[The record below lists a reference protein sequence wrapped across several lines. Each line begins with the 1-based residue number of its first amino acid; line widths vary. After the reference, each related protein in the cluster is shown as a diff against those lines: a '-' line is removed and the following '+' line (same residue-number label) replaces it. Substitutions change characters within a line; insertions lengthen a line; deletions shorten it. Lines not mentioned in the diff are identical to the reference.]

1 MESGYLDDLYGDFG
15 QGSSDSPVACDESSL
30 DIYSGLDHENSPR
43 CSSNAEKCANPFSPP
58 RTKDSF
64 DLYEEVLAEERKER
78 ETSHSELLAKL
89 EKTQTHVKE
98 LLCKLQ
104 EMQNQ
109 NIGLNNE
116 NMLLKKNISALIK
129 TARMEIV
136 RKDEE
141 IGRLQQRSGRGGFNQ
156 YCPRSSANF
165 QRYVNTRQGNTDG
178 PSGGEV
184 PLLTITG
191 TGNTCI
197 QSAGANN
204 ISQLPA
210 KAATGTVQ
218 EDSSAHVPIRQ
229 NSISSSHDVLGSDKP
244 VPCSSDNYVNDS
256 RDLEHL
262 RREAAG
268 KVHKQA
274 TKSCMETTAKQLTVT
289 EKRTT
294 EAQESRERKLRYQE
308 ERNHNVRI
316 GISGK
321 KEERS
326 REREMAGREFKAT
339 EKDREKQSRWR
350 SAHTEREQ
358 QRRSGKGKSPPRSKN
373 QSPQLE
379 SSRHLSSEFNSSKNR
394 QKDTELV
401 SRSSR
406 RDPKHCQDQERSEKR
421 APESSIKEGKHT
433 SSSFRSRH
441 GDKAVTSSSRREE
454 KSPTRDRHRKEERRR
469 EEEKKRSKG
478 DKSKTER
485 RKDEGKRKE
494 EEEKKGDSKRDEKR
508 KHEETKLNS
517 SVCRKDS
524 EPKKKFANQDTN
536 AESINGVQVQGS
548 TVQELAVN
556 DGQSGQENSTEENG
570 RNRKLCFMETL
581 NLTLSPVK
589 KPKTST
595 GKGELEKRLSGEG
608 ELAGDCGEARQ
619 SDFFADGYVVLDEAE
634 TSSESS
640 EQDREVSE
648 VLNTHSQ
655 KTHSNCVAE
664 NDLESL
670 PTASDADSEKIP
682 FPLNMMEQDVVSLK
696 ETIQV
701 DTEVDAAVVDAAV
714 QALAA
719 DCDAIK
725 AELLTKEPEVSA
737 TTAKTTTCEDTV
749 QALDAVVGAEAH
761 NDTDVHHVAIVSE
774 AQKLIGNDKTL
785 DKSNTQSPIVTLE
798 AEACKMTTDNEDHI
812 VLDITVGNVAHD
824 ITVDTHTDIT
834 TDTEVHDINVQT
846 KHKSCTAE
854 AEAQA
859 VIGDVANTVINT
871 ASQDVTMDTES
882 NNSSTDLVSST
893 DTIETEPLS
902 SDNTVMHEN
911 NLERTQNS
919 NYDEDFT
926 AEGEYENPD
935 MYTSSRCNR
944 TKNSLIK
951 ESSRARGGL
960 LLAQQEESSIS
971 STLQESSGDPAFADT
986 TSCHLQPDSSE
997 CDTLD
1002 VGPSHSEPLPK
1013 GPAEVLLHDED
1024 SMLVALKTIRRI
1036 PEVISPLTSPARPL
1050 KRSPRHGCP
1059 GKPPYVR
1066 SLDKELSGILKSFTP
1081 ETKIMEVN
1089 KENQEPECSSVEE
1102 TKENGSSSSSSS
1114 VKDELEEGEIVS
1126 DNEEEEKQVVIP
1138 CTRQIKESP
1147 GLVKK
1152 PSSPKARTPAKQ
1164 VKPAASQG
1172 NIAKKSKTN
1181 STAIKNS
1188 QSPSNK
1194 SPSNKR
1200 RFQTVMTSLSSSDPS
1215 SIHEVMDM
1223 LKFIRK
1229 QIRKKYMKLHKSFPA
1244 KTFYNVI
1251 EMSLLEFT
1259 EFVKNL
1265 NCSKLSNSEQNLK
1278 SKLCKIIT
1286 AMLKQI
1292 SNNGIVNRIFEQK
1305 APNLKSK
1312 LWIFVEQQFDFLF
1325 RELQAALINLCECAD
1340 LGQPSDEKGKKDKDH
1355 MRKETKEDKK
1365 MPIKSPK
1372 TPVNKAKMK
1381 ALETEPKFDSKK
1393 QKKLF
1398 KSPNFKSPSTG
1409 LGSRGKNLN
1418 NYKEDKAKNDIE
1430 SSNKVFKQNP
1440 GLSTVNTRNT
1450 VELPKKDVAPTINP
1464 ATCTPRK
1471 PLNAPDKADF
1481 SFEILTEQQASSLT
1495 FNLVTDSQMGEIFK
1509 CLLQGSDL
1517 LEQST
1522 AGVESHS
1529 WLVGTPRKAAPGEE
1543 KLFMLPTPSKAL
1555 TPMKVSAATPWSV
1568 ISPEKFPAFGGRIG
1582 LPLNPAVLDES
1593 CMLEVPCANSVDT
1606 EAACSSLPQWSIS
1619 HSMLTED
1626 LAVSLTIPSPLK
1638 SDSHLSFL
1646 QPQHRE
1652 VTAVPDS
1659 VLSAHYSEDAFCDGE
1674 DATEQDIH
1682 LVLDSDNSSSSSD
1695 SSTTW
1700 PSQAIPPGFQFKPH
1714 LPMQAVVM
1722 ERSNDH
1728 FIVKIRHTS
1737 TSAPSETEQKS
1748 LSSETNLLE
1757 PSVDKEM
1764 QPCTTNAAVAICNG
1778 TPGKTVINALCD
1790 NTDLHL
1796 GKESSSKVLNSM
1808 NSPASNQYIR
1818 TLSGTEED
1826 DSSDQGAS
1834 QNCSLPIGRSQD
1846 HSESEQCGA
1855 ECSGSN
1861 KRKRCHSEPAAKKPK
1876 RDTTPVC
1883 KGKRKKKRKSEES
1896 SSHSKKGGK
1905 TPSIKKCRKSFP
1917 AQSPNSLSAKNVVKK
1932 KGAVLVAWTRDDDRA
1947 ILVDIKKQGALEKTF
1962 CSLASRLNKSPSQV
1976 YERFGQLMKLFKKT
1990 EKMNS

>member
-1 MESGYLDDLYGDFG
+1 MESSYLDDLYGDF
-15 QGSSDSPVACDESSL
+15 GSSDSPVACDESSL

-43 CSSNAEKCANPFSPP
+43 CSSNADKCANPFSPS

-64 DLYEEVLAEERKER
+64 DLYEEVITEERKER
-78 ETSHSELLAKL
+78 ATSHSELLAKL

-98 LLCKLQ
+98 LICKLQ
-104 EMQNQ
+104 EMQNK

-136 RKDEE
+136 RKNEE

-156 YCPRSSANF
+156 YCPRSLANF
-165 QRYVNTRQGNTDG
+165 QRYVNTRQGNTDS
-178 PSGGEV
+178 PSGGGGSS
-184 PLLTITG
+184 TDASQRTR
-191 TGNTCI
+191 NTCI
-197 QSAGANN
+197 QNPGVNN
-204 ISQLPA
+204 TSQLPE

-218 EDSSAHVPIRQ
+218 EDSSAHVPIHQ
-229 NSISSSHDVLGSDKP
+229 NSIPSSHDVLGSDKP
-244 VPCSSDNYVNDS
+244 VSCSSDNCINDS
-256 RDLEHL
+256 RDMEHMH
-262 RREAAG
+262 REAAG
-268 KVHKQA
+268 KAHKQA

-289 EKRTT
+289 EKQTT

-308 ERNHNVRI
+308 ERNHSVRI
-316 GISGK
+316 CISGK

-326 REREMAGREFKAT
+326 RERETAGREFKES

-373 QSPQLE
+373 RSLQLE
-379 SSRHLSSEFNSSKNR
+379 SSRHVSSELDRSKSR
-394 QKDTELV
+394 RKDSELV

-406 RDPKHCQDQERSEKR
+406 RDPKHSQDQERSEKR

-433 SSSFRSRH
+433 GGSFRSRH

-454 KSPTRDRHRKEERRR
+454 KSPTRDRYRK
-469 EEEKKRSKG
+469 EEEKKSKG
-478 DKSKTER
+478 DKSKEER
-485 RKDEGKRKE
+485 RKDECKRKE
-494 EEEKKGDSKRDEKR
+494 EEKKKGDQKREEKR
-508 KHEETKLNS
+508 RHEATKLHS
-517 SVCRKDS
+517 SICRKDS
-524 EPKKKFANQDTN
+524 EPEKKSDTS
-536 AESINGVQVQGS
+536 AEPENGVQIHGS
-548 TVQELAVN
+548 AVQEVADN
-556 DGQSGQENSTEENG
+556 DGQLGQENSTEENG

-589 KPKTST
+589 RPKTST
-595 GKGELEKRLSGEG
+595 EEGELEKRLPGEG
-608 ELAGDCGEARQ
+608 ELAGDGVEVRQ
-619 SDFFADGYVVLDEAE
+619 SDFFVDGCIVLGEAE
-634 TSSESS
+634 SSSKSS
-640 EQDREVSE
+640 EQDKEVSE
-648 VLNTHSQ
+648 FLNTHSQ
-655 KTHSNCVAE
+655 KTHSNCVSE
-664 NDLESL
+664 NDLKCF
-670 PTASDADSEKIP
+670 PAADDADSEKIP
-682 FPLNMMEQDVVSLK
+682 FPLSLMEQDVISLK
-696 ETIQV
+696 ETKPV
-701 DTEVDAAVVDAAV
+701 DTEVDAAVVDAAI
-714 QALAA
+714 QTLAA

-725 AELLTKEPEVSA
+725 AELLTKEPEVCA
-737 TTAKTTTCEDTV
+737 TAVNTATCDYTV
-749 QALDAVVGAEAH
+749 QAEALDAAVGAKAH
-761 NDTDVHHVAIVSE
+761 NDTDVHSVALVIV
-774 AQKLIGNDKTL
+774 ARKLIRNDKTL
-785 DKSNTQSPIVTLE
+785 DVKSNTESPTITLD
-798 AEACKMTTDNEDHI
+798 AEAFKITTDNEDCL
-812 VLDITVGNVAHD
+812 VVDLETND
-824 ITVDTHTDIT
+824 ITVDADNDIT
-834 TDTEVHDINVQT
+834 TDTEVNDISGQT
-846 KHKSCTAE
+846 KYNNCT

-859 VIGDVANTVINT
+859 VAIGDVASTVTNT

-893 DTIETEPLS
+893 DTIETEPQS
-902 SDNTVMHEN
+902 SDNTVIKEN
-911 NLERTQNS
+911 NLETQNS
-919 NYDEDFT
+919 DYEENFT
-926 AEGEYENPD
+926 AEGEYDNSNMD
-935 MYTSSRCNR
+935 TSSRCNQ
-944 TKNSLIK
+944 TKNDLIK
-951 ESSRARGGL
+951 GSSRAWSGL
-960 LLAQQEESSIS
+960 LSAQQEERSIS

-1002 VGPSHSEPLPK
+1002 VGPSHSEPVPK

-1024 SMLVALKTIRRI
+1024 SMLLALKTIRHI

-1066 SLDKELSGILKSFTP
+1066 SLDKELSGIFKSFTP
-1081 ETKIMEVN
+1081 ETKLTEVN
-1089 KENQEPECSSVEE
+1089 KENQEPECSPLEE
-1102 TKENGSSSSSSS
+1102 TKEGGSSSSSS
-1114 VKDELEEGEIVS
+1114 VEDELEEGEIVS
-1126 DNEEEEKQVVIP
+1126 DSEEEEKQVVIP
-1138 CTRQIKESP
+1138 CTRQIKKSP
-1147 GLVKK
+1147 RLEKQ

-1164 VKPAASQG
+1164 VKQAASQG

-1188 QSPSNK
+1188 PSPSNK

-1200 RFQTVMTSLSSSDPS
+1200 RFQTVLTSLSNSDPS

-1251 EMSLLEFT
+1251 EMSLSEFT

-1292 SNNGIVNRIFEQK
+1292 SNNGIVNRIFEQNS
-1305 APNLKSK
+1305 PNLKSK
-1312 LWIFVEQQFDFLF
+1312 LWIFVEQQFDCLF

-1355 MRKETKEDKK
+1355 TRKETKEEQKTQ
-1365 MPIKSPK
+1365 IKSPK
-1372 TPVNKAKMK
+1372 TPVNKAKRK
-1381 ALETEPKFDSKK
+1381 ALETEPKSDSKK

-1398 KSPNFKSPSTG
+1398 KSPKTG

-1418 NYKEDKAKNDIE
+1418 NYKEDKARNYIE
-1430 SSNKVFKQNP
+1430 PSNKVFKQNP
-1440 GLSTVNTRNT
+1440 GLSTVNTLNT
-1450 VELPKKDVAPTINP
+1450 VESPKKDVAPTINP

-1471 PLNAPDKADF
+1471 PLNVPDKSDF
-1481 SFEILTEQQASSLT
+1481 SFQILTEQQASSLT

-1555 TPMKVSAATPWSV
+1555 TPMKVSTATPWSV
-1568 ISPEKFPAFGGRIG
+1568 ISPEKFPAFGGRIR
-1582 LPLNPAVLDES
+1582 LPLNPASLDES
-1593 CMLEVPCANSVDT
+1593 CMLEVPCANLVDT
-1606 EAACSSLPQWSIS
+1606 EASLPQWSIS
-1619 HSMLTED
+1619 HSVLTED

-1646 QPQHRE
+1646 QPEHGE
-1652 VTAVPDS
+1652 VIAVPDS
-1659 VLSAHYSEDAFCDGE
+1659 VLNAHYSEDALFDGE

-1682 LVLDSDNSSSSSD
+1682 LALDSDNSSSSSD
-1695 SSTTW
+1695 SSTIW

-1737 TSAPSETEQKS
+1737 TIAPSETEQKS
-1748 LSSETNLLE
+1748 LSNESKSLE
-1757 PSVDKEM
+1757 PSEDEEM
-1764 QPCTTNAAVAICNG
+1764 LPYTTDAAVAICNG
-1778 TPGKTVINALCD
+1778 TTGKTVINALCD
-1790 NTDLHL
+1790 NTDKHL
-1796 GKESSSKVLNSM
+1796 IKESSSKVLSVM
-1808 NSPASNQYIR
+1808 NSPASNQDTDCSDVNGR
-1818 TLSGTEED
+1818 CWPARPARKLSETEED

-1846 HSESEQCGA
+1846 HSESEQCGGV
-1855 ECSGSN
+1855 CSGSK
-1861 KRKRCHSEPAAKKPK
+1861 KRTRCHSEPAAKKPK
-1876 RDTTPVC
+1876 RDTTSIC
-1883 KGKRKKKRKSEES
+1883 KGKKKKRKRKSEES
-1896 SSHSKKGGK
+1896 SSHSEKGRK
-1905 TPSIKKCRKSFP
+1905 SPSTKKCRIASS

-1947 ILVDIKKQGALEKTF
+1947 ILVDIKKQGASEKTF

-1976 YERFGQLMKLFKKT
+1976 YERFGQLVKLFKKT

>member
-1 MESGYLDDLYGDFG
+1 MESRYLDDLYGDFG
-15 QGSSDSPVACDESSL
+15 QGSSDSPVACDDSSL

-43 CSSNAEKCANPFSPP
+43 CSSNAEKCANLFSPLK
-58 RTKDSF
+58 TKDSF

-78 ETSHSELLAKL
+78 ETSYSELLVKL
-89 EKTQTHVKE
+89 EKTQIHVKE

-165 QRYVNTRQGNTDG
+165 QRYANTRQGNTDS
-178 PSGGEV
+178 PSGGGGSSNDASQ
-184 PLLTITG
+184 G
-191 TGNTCI
+191 TRNTCI

-204 ISQLPA
+204 TSQLPGN
-210 KAATGTVQ
+210 AATGTAQ
-218 EDSSAHVPIRQ
+218 EDSSAHVPVRQ
-229 NSISSSHDVLGSDKP
+229 NRIPSSHDVLGSDKP
-244 VPCSSDNYVNDS
+244 VLCSSDNYVNDS
-256 RDLEHL
+256 RDMEHL
-262 RREAAG
+262 CREAAG
-268 KVHKQA
+268 KVHKRA
-274 TKSCMETTAKQLTVT
+274 IKSYMETTAKQLTVT
-289 EKRTT
+289 EKRTS
-294 EAQESRERKLRYQE
+294 EFQESRERKLRYQE
-308 ERNHNVRI
+308 ERNHNIRN
-316 GISGK
+316 GICGK

-326 REREMAGREFKAT
+326 RERETAGREFKES

-358 QRRSGKGKSPPRSKN
+358 QRRSGKGKSPPHSKN
-373 QSPQLE
+373 RSPQLE
-379 SSRHLSSEFNSSKNR
+379 SSRHLSSELDSSKNR
-394 QKDTELV
+394 QKDSELV

-406 RDPKHCQDQERSEKR
+406 RDPKHSQDQERSEKR
-421 APESSIKEGKHT
+421 APESSIKEGKHA

-441 GDKAVTSSSRREE
+441 GDKSVTSSSRREE
-454 KSPTRDRHRKEERRR
+454 MSPTRDRHRKEERRR

-478 DKSKTER
+478 DKSKEER

-494 EEEKKGDSKRDEKR
+494 EKKKGDSKREEKR
-508 KHEETKLNS
+508 RHEETKFNS
-517 SVCRKDS
+517 SVCRRDS
-524 EPKKKFANQDTN
+524 EPRKKSANQDTH
-536 AESINGVQVQGS
+536 AESEDRVQIQGS
-548 TVQELAVN
+548 TVPELAVN
-556 DGQSGQENSTEENG
+556 DGQLGQENNIVENG

-589 KPKTST
+589 KPKMST
-595 GKGELEKRLSGEG
+595 GEGELEKRLSGEG
-608 ELAGDCGEARQ
+608 ELAGDGGEARQ
-619 SDFFADGYVVLDEAE
+619 SDIFGDGYVVLDEAE

-640 EQDREVSE
+640 EQDKEVSE
-648 VLNTHSQ
+648 VLNVPSQ
-655 KTHSNCVAE
+655 KTHSNCVTG

-670 PTASDADSEKIP
+670 PAANDADSEKIP
-682 FPLNMMEQDVVSLK
+682 FPLNMMEQDVSLK
-696 ETIQV
+696 EIVQV
-701 DTEVDAAVVDAAV
+701 DTEVDAAVVDVAI

-719 DCDAIK
+719 DCGPIK
-725 AELLTKEPEVSA
+725 AELTKEPEVCA
-737 TTAKTTTCEDTV
+737 TTVNTATCDGIV
-749 QALDAVVGAEAH
+749 QALGAVVGAEAH
-761 NDTDVHHVAIVSE
+761 NDTDVRHVTIVSE

-785 DKSNTQSPIVTLE
+785 DKSNTESPIVTLE
-798 AEACKMTTDNEDHI
+798 AEACKMTTDNENHI
-812 VLDITVGNVAHD
+812 VLDITVGSIAHS
-824 ITVDTHTDIT
+824 ITVDTHSDIT
-834 TDTEVHDINVQT
+834 TDTGVYDINVQS

-859 VIGDVANTVINT
+859 VTIGDVANTVINT
-871 ASQDVTMDTES
+871 ASQDVTIDTES

-893 DTIETEPLS
+893 DTIETEPQS
-902 SDNTVMHEN
+902 SDYSVIHEN
-911 NLERTQNS
+911 NLKITQNS
-919 NYDEDFT
+919 SYEEDFT
-926 AEGEYENPD
+926 AEGKSENSD
-935 MYTSSRCNR
+935 MDTSSRCNR
-944 TKNSLIK
+944 TKNNLIK
-951 ESSRARGGL
+951 RSSKARIIL
-960 LLAQQEESSIS
+960 LSAQQEESSIS
-971 STLQESSGDPAFADT
+971 STLHESSGNAAFADT

-997 CDTLD
+997 C
-1002 VGPSHSEPLPK
+1002 SEAVPE
-1013 GPAEVLLHDED
+1013 GPAEMLLLDED
-1024 SMLVALKTIRRI
+1024 SMLVTLKTIRHI

-1050 KRSPRHGCP
+1050 KKSPRHGCP

-1066 SLDKELSGILKSFTP
+1066 SLDKELSGILKSVTPP
-1081 ETKIMEVN
+1081 ETKIMDVN
-1089 KENQEPECSSVEE
+1089 KENQEPECSPLEE
-1102 TKENGSSSSSSS
+1102 TKESGSSSSSS

-1126 DNEEEEKQVVIP
+1126 DSEEEEKQVVIP

-1147 GLVKK
+1147 GLGKK
-1152 PSSPKARTPAKQ
+1152 PSSPKARTAAKQ

-1172 NIAKKSKTN
+1172 NTAKKSKAN
-1181 STAIKNS
+1181 STAVKNP

-1200 RFQTVMTSLSSSDPS
+1200 RSQTVMTSLSNSDPS

-1223 LKFIRK
+1223 LKFIRM

-1325 RELQAALINLCECAD
+1325 RELQAALISLCEYAD
-1340 LGQPSDEKGKKDKDH
+1340 LGQPSDQKGKKDKDH
-1355 MRKETKEDKK
+1355 TRKENKEDTKT
-1365 MPIKSPK
+1365 PIKSPK
-1372 TPVNKAKMK
+1372 TPVNKAKRK
-1381 ALETEPKFDSKK
+1381 ALETETKSDL
-1393 QKKLF
+1393 KKLF
-1398 KSPNFKSPSTG
+1398 KSPNLKSPKTG

-1418 NYKEDKAKNDIE
+1418 NYKANKAKNNIE
-1430 SSNKVFKQNP
+1430 SSTKISKQNP
-1440 GLSTVNTRNT
+1440 GLSTVNTLNT
-1450 VELPKKDVAPTINP
+1450 VELPKKDVAPTIDL

-1471 PLNAPDKADF
+1471 PLNVPDKSDF

-1517 LEQST
+1517 LEQS
-1522 AGVESHS
+1522 ASGGDSHS

-1555 TPMKVSAATPWSV
+1555 TPMKVPASTPWSV

-1582 LPLNPAVLDES
+1582 LPLNPAALDES
-1593 CMLEVPCANSVDT
+1593 CMLEVPCANSMDT
-1606 EAACSSLPQWSIS
+1606 EASCASLPQWSIS

-1646 QPQHRE
+1646 QQQHRE
-1652 VTAVPDS
+1652 VMAVPDS
-1659 VLSAHYSEDAFCDGE
+1659 VLSAPYTEDAFCDGE
-1674 DATEQDIH
+1674 EATEQDIH

-1748 LSSETNLLE
+1748 LSSESKLLE
-1757 PSVDKEM
+1757 PSEDQEM
-1764 QPCTTNAAVAICNG
+1764 QPYTTVAAAAVAICNG
-1778 TPGKTVINALCD
+1778 TTVKTVINALCD
-1790 NTDLHL
+1790 DTDLHL
-1796 GKESSSKVLNSM
+1796 GKESSSKVLDSM
-1808 NSPASNQYIR
+1808 NSPASNQYTR

-1834 QNCSLPIGRSQD
+1834 QNCSLLIGRSQD
-1846 HSESEQCGA
+1846 HSEAEQCGG
-1855 ECSGSN
+1855 ELSGSN
-1861 KRKRCHSEPAAKKPK
+1861 KRKRSHSEPAAKKPK

-1883 KGKRKKKRKSEES
+1883 KGKKKKKRNFEES
-1896 SSHSKKGGK
+1896 SYSKKGRNP
-1905 TPSIKKCRKSFP
+1905 PSIKKCRKSFP
-1917 AQSPNSLSAKNVVKK
+1917 APSPNSLSAKNVIKK

-1947 ILVDIKKQGALEKTF
+1947 ILVDIKKQGASEETF